1 MDPQLIPFLNFVLNS
16 LIIIVVLLFSKTSLA
31 KIRLMLHLLHNGDC
45 FKCPYFLDARR
56 YRDDL
61 QLPSDILPDDER
73 R

>member
-1 MDPQLIPFLNFVLNS
+1 MNPKLIPFLNVVLNA

-45 FKCPYFLDARR
+45 FKCPYFLDAKRH
-56 YRDDL
+56 RDEL
-61 QLPSDILPDDER
+61 ELTSDILSDDER